1 MTGHTLTKPT
11 SDPPG
16 HKDPACPPSW
26 HRSETSA
33 GVGTRKSCPPRP
45 PGSAVSGRGS
55 GTDGS
60 CWSPQTPRG
69 ELPTRSPLDA
79 PTCLSGSPAAAGP
92 ANPPLG
98 PVKSCSLRVHGQ
110 GFSTE
115 RWVWAAP
122 SRGWGPGPHK
132 RSAGLPHALPT
143 CPCAPP
149 AVLPPTTGSGRGPG
163 PAPATKPEAV
173 SHSVDVLAGGL

>member
-1 MTGHTLTKPT
+1 MWGRGSRVH
-11 SDPPG
+11 
-16 HKDPACPPSW
+16 PAPS
-26 HRSETSA
+26 
-33 GVGTRKSCPPRP
+33 RP

-115 RWVWAAP
+115 RWVVGSPEQRLGPRPSQEKRRPAPCPPHLPLCSPCCAP
-122 SRGWGPGPHK
+122 SYDGFWKGTGPC
-132 RSAGLPHALPT
+132 T
-143 CPCAPP
+143 
-149 AVLPPTTGSGRGPG
+149 
-163 PAPATKPEAV
+163 
-173 SHSVDVLAGGL
+173 SHQAGGRESLCGCAGWRPLKGQLSGGMKQARKCPVECTPKAQ